1 MWRNN
6 GKDTKKCFIKRKLKF
21 ENYKDCVEGSQLK
34 NKAYCLENNETEFY
48 CLGMYDKEFIN
59 SNKLIL
65 KTQQRFKRERHNAF
79 TERLIRF
86 FKFQMMVKEFNQ
98 LIRLN
103 MCLEQRKM

>member
-1 MWRNN
+1 
-6 GKDTKKCFIKRKLKF
+6 
-21 ENYKDCVEGSQLK
+21 
-34 NKAYCLENNETEFY
+34 
-48 CLGMYDKEFIN
+48 MYDKEFIN
-59 SNKLIL
+59 GNKLIV
-65 KTQQRFKRERHNAF
+65 KTRQRFKRERHNAF